1 MGNKIP
7 FQCFQRIC
15 MTRENTSWWYRFLQ
29 VSQKDIYSS
38 LCSIPGGEK
47 KKKKG
52 KRLNF
57 VLFVLICR
65 RPLTTNYHHIIPLI
79 SYSEEKKAYIIC
91 SAIVIVYLFIFWE
104 YAVIQYIYLHLP
116 IHTFLVD
123 PKKVAC
129 LFCFTTAE
137 KCHLTYMQEYRVTSV
152 IDCIYRAPYHTPSLF
167 VNT

>member
-1 MGNKIP
+1 MFPENLHDKGKHLLMILIP
-7 FQCFQRIC
+7 PSKSEGYTFFSVL
-15 MTRENTSWWYRFLQ
+15 NSWGR
-29 VSQKDIYSS
+29 
-38 LCSIPGGEK
+38 K

-52 KRLNF
+52 KRLN
-57 VLFVLICR
+57 FVLICR

-116 IHTFLVD
+116 IHTSSVD

-152 IDCIYRAPYHTPSLF
+152 IDCIYRATYHTPSLF

>member
-1 MGNKIP
+1 MFP
-7 FQCFQRIC
+7 
-15 MTRENTSWWYRFLQ
+15 ENLHD
-29 VSQKDIYSS
+29 KGKHLLMI
-38 LCSIPGGEK
+38 SIPPSKSEGYIFFSVLNSWGRK

-91 SAIVIVYLFIFWE
+91 SAIVIVYLFMFWE

-116 IHTFLVD
+116 IHTFSVD